1 MSNVNGVISPLP
13 ANGGEALDRLKE
25 NIKLNKS
32 NTHWNTHKLSISEL
46 WANRAAV
53 TVG

>member
-25 NIKLNKS
+25 NIKLTNQ
-32 NTHWNTHKLSISEL
+32 THTGTHIS
-46 WANRAAV
+46 
-53 TVG
+53 